1 MAENAEMVEP
11 VPEPHRVFPEAKKKK
26 GGCPGCLFGC
36 FAAFVAILILLLAGA
51 WLIGNFLSNFA
62 DDQES
67 EDDTEESVLRPASE
81 RGGKIAVIDIRG
93 IILNAGGGFSENADS
108 ETICR
113 QIRKAAKDPLVRAII
128 LNLNTPGGEVTAS
141 DDIYSAVL
149 RAKKSKPVIA
159 LMNSMAASGGYYAA
173 AGCDW
178 IIANRMTLTGSV
190 GVIISSFDVK
200 GLLDKI
206 GVQAD
211 VYKSGKMK
219 DLLSVTRGKT
229 QEENALIQSLVD
241 ECYIEFVKI
250 VSAGRKIPVEKIRAT
265 EIGDGRVFHGARALE
280 LGLIDE
286 LGRMP
291 EAVAK
296 AEELAKCEPGS
307 LKVVRYKRNNSL
319 FNLLFSA
326 DAEASHLLR
335 VRLPGFAAPELQQGC
350 LYFLPQ
356 DYLR

>member
-1 MAENAEMVEP
+1 MAENTEVIEP
-11 VPEPHRVFPEAKKKK
+11 APEQPRVFPEAKKKK
-26 GGCPGCLFGC
+26 SSCLGCLFGC
-36 FAAFVAILILLLAGA
+36 FAAFVVLLFVMLAAA
-51 WLIGNFLSNFA
+51 WLIGSLLPNFSG
-62 DDQES
+62 DQES
-67 EDDTEESVLRPASE
+67 EDDTEESVLRSASE
-81 RGGKIAVIDIRG
+81 AGGKIAVIDIRG
-93 IILNAGGGFSENADS
+93 VILNTGGGFSENADS
-108 ETICR
+108 ETICK
-113 QIRKAAKDPLVRAII
+113 QIRKAAKDPEVRAII

-173 AGCDW
+173 AACDW
-178 IIANRMTLTGSV
+178 IVANRMTLTGSI
-190 GVIISSFDVK
+190 GVIISSFNVK

-206 GVQAD
+206 GVQAE

-219 DLLSVTRGKT
+219 DLLSATRGKT

-241 ECYIEFVKI
+241 ECYTEFVEI
-250 VSAGRKIPVEKIRAT
+250 VSAGRRIPVEKIRTT

-307 LKVVRYKRNNSL
+307 LKIVRYKRNNSL

-356 DYLR
+356 DYLK